1 MNNNIEN
8 IFSEFLIS
16 NFNPENSN
24 WEKIA
29 AKLFESRK
37 DQTVKEVSYFYFKK
51 DADLSLAGLNKNLID
66 NFIEEFLKNSEN
78 YLNEIE
84 EYFLDLKNLYEPQ
97 KRLILEYITE
107 CVFIKKNYDLYKK
120 LMSIILKINKKVFS
134 ISLEENKND
143 KNVQNLFKNLLILIQ
158 LSDINFNYNNENK
171 NLFDNKNEEIVSPL
185 FRSETIIIEFP
196 LEFELKDYYEL
207 LGIFTK
213 EKKKLINFYFRPSS
227 HRILTF
233 KDEATKKEI
242 SIENKI
248 HAIFSGLDYRIFDRE
263 RNYGIEYDINFW
275 RPELKLND
283 DKGNRGH
290 FLLSFDFDFNKSRF
304 LFKIEDCGYLK
315 NSIFGHEHGYSTA
328 RNYISPSGH
337 FKILNP
343 FINRKSM
350 YCDLRKFNKKG
361 IFHVLKILNEINLDS
376 DVLLGTNKNF
386 IENAI
391 KKNDLE
397 HEIKNC
403 LISRISGVKIYRK
416 VDRNKKGNYF
426 TEYNVVYYG
435 FVIENEDEFK
445 KWFEKKSNNK
455 EIFERIFLLQ
465 NLWLY
470 KCDSENKNNYSC
482 KDFFNFWNINF
493 LPEIFFNDFNDNIN
507 YLINVY
513 GNDSI
518 INIENYYENFGNV
531 KENNKIYFI
540 FDNKNENG
548 KKIQNSFNNYFNIN
562 VYFNE
567 NFDKII
573 FKENSLNLKNYL
585 LYLKH
590 QKNNH

>member
-1 MNNNIEN
+1 MNKNIEN

-37 DQTVKEVSYFYFKK
+37 DKTIKEVSYFYFKNN
-51 DADLSLAGLNKNLID
+51 ADLSLAGLNKNLID
-66 NFIEEFLKNSEN
+66 NFIEEFIKNSEN

-107 CVFIKKNYDLYKK
+107 CIFNKKNYDLYKK
-120 LMSIILKINKKVFS
+120 LMSIILKINKKIFS

-171 NLFDNKNEEIVSPL
+171 NLFDSTNEEIVSPL
-185 FRSETIIIEFP
+185 FRSETIILEFP
-196 LEFELKDYYEL
+196 SEFTLEDYYEL

-213 EKKKLINFYFRPSS
+213 EKKKLIDFYFRPSS

-233 KDEATKKEI
+233 KDEKTKKEI

-248 HAIFSGLDYRIFDRE
+248 HAIFSGLDYRIFDKE

-275 RPELKLND
+275 RPELKLNK

-328 RNYISPSGH
+328 RNYIAPSGH

-343 FINRKSM
+343 FFNRKSM

-361 IFHVLKILNEINLDS
+361 IFHILKILNEINIDS
-376 DVLLGTNKNF
+376 NILLGTNKNF
-386 IENAI
+386 VENVIKKKGLENEIEN
-391 KKNDLE
+391 
-397 HEIKNC
+397 C
-403 LISRISGVKIYRK
+403 LNSRISGVKIYRK
-416 VDRNKKGNYF
+416 IDRNKKGNYF
-426 TEYNVVYYG
+426 TENYVTYYG
-435 FVIENEDEFK
+435 YIIENENEFK
-445 KWFEKKSNNK
+445 EWFYEKYDNK
-455 EIFERIFLLQ
+455 EIYDKILILQ

-470 KCDSENKNNYSC
+470 KCDSESQKSSGC
-482 KDFFNFWNINF
+482 SDFFKNWNINCLPEIFLNEFNFNINF
-493 LPEIFFNDFNDNIN
+493 LINIYGIESDININ
-507 YLINVY
+507 
-513 GNDSI
+513 
-518 INIENYYENFGNV
+518 NYYQNFGKI
-531 KENNKIYFI
+531 KENKKIYFI
-540 FDNKNENG
+540 FNNESENG
-548 KKIQNSFNNYFNIN
+548 KIIQKNISNYFKINIE
-562 VYFNE
+562 FNKD
-567 NFDKII
+567 FDKII
-573 FKENSLNLKNYL
+573 FDVNSLDISKYINYIKNLNK
-585 LYLKH
+585 
-590 QKNNH
+590 